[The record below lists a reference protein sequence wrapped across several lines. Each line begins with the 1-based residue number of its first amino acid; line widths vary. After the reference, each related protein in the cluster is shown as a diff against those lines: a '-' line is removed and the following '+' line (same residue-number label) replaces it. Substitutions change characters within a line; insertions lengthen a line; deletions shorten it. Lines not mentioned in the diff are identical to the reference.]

1 MGASGRGAPVGG
13 AVSVTTADQVV
24 CAIHG
29 DARHGGA
36 RYAPADDD
44 GVLRANEEIPNLVY
58 SYQELDTEEERA
70 LRLFVYLGV
79 GSVGGA
85 LWEQEMRVLERISG
99 LEHPALPRLEGGGH
113 IRLTTDGHQSGAA
126 YLRVAEGRNSG
137 NGCGVAEYLQGL
149 ADGRRQAMQYLWQL
163 ADALAVLHDSRIV
176 HRNLWP
182 GTLVTEQDYAGDPET
197 EPYKVRLARFEMS
210 SMLANLLR
218 SSHIDPA
225 MRALVQRFYF
235 EQDECSRAYAPP
247 ERQAFIFGASGAYLA
262 SEKGDIFSLG
272 MIAAEW
278 LLGPQILTGPFDT
291 VKAIQEAQQ
300 RVWLAVARSSLPVAI
315 QTLLERMLDPQ
326 ERERWTAHEV
336 TQAISQY
343 FGESA
348 SQPDGAGD
356 LSAPYIVVFMPG
368 EDATDKTLRGWGH
381 ITEPSATVEG
391 KREVVALIERDM
403 NGAEVL
409 YSPEGA
415 ANWVQ
420 SGKRESRLRATTVI
434 VGRELL
440 WFVDHFWLTRG
451 LGQLQEIFDSA
462 VVIKYVLEK
471 KRYPAVL
478 EELRAYSLPRR
489 VFKVE
494 PIASDRGDIQWFRRQ
509 TSTRPS
515 WRPLTDLPPVR
526 GRVLHSSLR
535 QHLAAMEWY
544 LEYQGALLESR
555 IYPYVRRDATAT
567 ETVLAWD
574 RDAERARW
582 GRLTGLQLKVVGA
595 PDRPTLADLVA
606 SAAGEDDKG
615 VWLQLRSSED
625 PAAGWGSTNF
635 LLKAVR
641 GAEEL
646 VIESSGRRT
655 VPARGWVRLAEDGP
669 SRPALIRQAEARL
682 ELERNPALLR
692 QLVSPVGR
700 ATHSWDGAGRA
711 LHGEGAVAVVD
722 LLENQTMFALQGPP
736 GTGKTEVTS
745 EAIRRFLEDDRGA
758 RVLVSAQ
765 SHDALDNL
773 AERVLGKLNML
784 DGSSSDA
791 SWLALRV
798 ASDRARDSLSE
809 TMSSFV
815 EEKVV
820 RRLIDS
826 LRMRAANWLRKRSS
840 ERPGLEP
847 VVRAWRDV
855 MRQAD
860 LDLRI
865 RLRRGANLV
874 FATTGASTRE
884 NLVTYGSPEPF
895 DWVVI
900 EEAARAWPT
909 ELALPLVRGTRWT
922 LVGDQAQIGPFS
934 KNDIER
940 FLDRCLDDR
949 DEEVKAMGRAKDQYT
964 RAFETFG
971 SMFAAAGGPTRTL
984 TEQYRMQ
991 APIGEVVSSAF
1002 YAASGGL
1009 KAMRP
1014 DEIHPLTSPEWIEGR
1029 TLIWLDTGEAQRA
1042 EGFWRNE
1049 LEAQAVTALVRRI
1062 TPELQKGGLSLAVL
1076 SPYRRQCADLAGTI
1090 DRRLV
1095 HTIDGFQGREANV
1108 VIASLVRDRLG
1119 RDNSVESTV
1128 GHVAHAPRA
1137 NVLLSRARDLLVVVG
1152 RIEVYEQ
1159 HAGPHWATVVD
1170 VIRRR
1175 GQVVKIDQAG
1185 LG

>member
-1 MGASGRGAPVGG
+1 
-13 AVSVTTADQVV
+13 VSITTADQVV
-24 CAIHG
+24 CAIQS
-29 DARHGGA
+29 DARHGGS
-36 RYAPADDD
+36 RYVPADDN
-44 GVLRANEEIPNLVY
+44 GVLRGNEEIPNLVY
-58 SYQELDTEEERA
+58 SYQEWDTEEERA

-113 IRLTTDGHQSGAA
+113 IRLATDGHQSGAA

-137 NGCGVAEYLQGL
+137 DGCGVADYLHGL
-149 ADGRRQAMQYLWQL
+149 PDGRRQAMQYLWQL

-182 GTLVTEQDYAGDPET
+182 GTLVTEQDHAGDPET

-218 SSHIDPA
+218 SSSIDTNT
-225 MRALVQRFYF
+225 RASVRRFYF
-235 EQDECSRAYAPP
+235 EQDERSRAYAPP
-247 ERQAFIFGASGAYLA
+247 ERQAFIFGASAANLA
-262 SEKGDIFSLG
+262 NEKGDVFSLG

-278 LLGPQILTGPFDT
+278 LLGPEILTGPFDT
-291 VKAIQEAQQ
+291 VRGVQEAQQ
-300 RVWLAVARSSLPVAI
+300 RVWTAVARSSLPVAI
-315 QTLLERMLDPQ
+315 QTLLERMLDSDDGG
-326 ERERWTAHEV
+326 RWTAHEV

-343 FGESA
+343 FGDTG
-348 SQPDGAGD
+348 SQPEGVADPAT
-356 LSAPYIVVFMPG
+356 PYVVVFMPG
-368 EDATDKTLRGWGH
+368 EEATDKTLRGWGY
-381 ITEPSATVEG
+381 IRESSSTAEG

-403 NGAEVL
+403 NGADVL

-440 WFVDHFWLTRG
+440 WFVEHFWLARG
-451 LGQLQEIFDSA
+451 LGQPQEVFDGA
-462 VVIKYVLEK
+462 VVVKYVLEK
-471 KRYPAVL
+471 ARYQMAL

-489 VFKVE
+489 MFKVE
-494 PIASDRGDIQWFRRQ
+494 PIASDRGDVQWFRRQ

-515 WRPLTDLPPVR
+515 WRPLTAPPPVR
-526 GRVLHSSLR
+526 GRMMHSSLR
-535 QHLAAMEWY
+535 QHLAAMDWY

-555 IYPYVRRDATAT
+555 TYPYVRRDATAT

-582 GRLTGLQLKVVGA
+582 GRLSGLRLKVVAA

-606 SAAGEDDKG
+606 STVGEDDKG

-625 PAAGWGSTNF
+625 PSAGWGSTNF

-646 VIESSGRRT
+646 VIDSSGRRM
-655 VPARGWVRLAEDGP
+655 VPARGWVRLAEDAP
-669 SRPALIRQAEARL
+669 SRPALTRQAEARL
-682 ELERNPALLR
+682 ELEHNPALLR
-692 QLVSPVGR
+692 QLVTPAGR
-700 ATHSWDGAGRA
+700 ATHSWEGAGDT
-711 LHGEGAVAVVD
+711 LKGEGAAAVVD

-745 EAIRRFLEDDRGA
+745 EAIRQFLLNDRGA

-784 DGSSSDA
+784 GGSSSDA

-798 ASDRARDSLSE
+798 VSDRARDSLSE

-820 RRLIDS
+820 RRLIES
-826 LRMRAANWLRKRSS
+826 LRGRAANWLRYRSG

-855 MRQAD
+855 MRQAN
-860 LDLRI
+860 LDLRM

-895 DWVVI
+895 DWVVV

-934 KNDIER
+934 RPDIER

-949 DEEVKAMGRAKDQYT
+949 DEEVKAMGQAKDEYA
-964 RAFETFG
+964 RAFGTFA
-971 SMFAAAGGPTRTL
+971 SMFTAEGGPTRTL

-1002 YAASGGL
+1002 YEASGGL

-1014 DEIHPLTSPEWIEGR
+1014 DEAHPLTSPEWIEGR
-1029 TLIWLDTGEAQRA
+1029 TLVWLDTGDAQRA

-1049 LEAQAVTALVRRI
+1049 LEAQAVTELVRRI
-1062 TPELQKGGLSLAVL
+1062 TPELEKAGLSLAVL

-1119 RDNSVESTV
+1119 RDKSVESTV

-1152 RIEVYEQ
+1152 RIEVYEH
-1159 HAGPHWATVVD
+1159 HAGEHWATVVD

-1175 GQVVKIDQAG
+1175 GHVVKLDQAG